1 LINQAELLILRN
13 QTVAAM
19 KTNLYPKVL
28 LSNSSLWL
36 SLLITLFFNPVFSQ
50 TDANPN
56 SLMLSITGNGYSDQT
71 FIIVI
76 PGSTFGFDSQYDAYK
91 LMGIYAAP
99 QLYSIIPCCNLSVN
113 AIPELYNGMEVQ
125 LGMRLGAENTYTIS
139 GTGLYTFGQDTT
151 IVLEDTKENVFLN
164 LMTDSMYTFTGLESD
179 DEERFKLHYYCPM
192 RYDVKFLLEG
202 AYADGGMMT
211 TWLDDHSILPNDQP
225 YQTAPWN
232 YMGTENVP
240 FFPFNNVV
248 DWVLLELRDAPD
260 AASAS
265 AATIIEQHACLL
277 LEDGTITG
285 IDNESL
291 PMFTE
296 VAIQNAFIVVYHR
309 NHIGIMSSG
318 PLVRNGGTYTW
329 DFTGSASQAY
339 GTAAQKDL
347 GGGLFGLYAGDGN
360 GDGTVNNDDKITV
373 WELFAGKR
381 GYQAADYNLD
391 GQVKNQDKNECWFPN
406 TGNSTQIP

>member
-1 LINQAELLILRN
+1 
-13 QTVAAM
+13 M
-19 KTNLYPKVL
+19 KAIPYRKV
-28 LSNSSLWL
+28 SSSSRCFYL
-36 SLLITLFFNPVFSQ
+36 LLITILLFNPAFSQ
-50 TDANPN
+50 MDSNPN
-56 SLMLSITGNGYSDQT
+56 SLMLSISGNGYSDQT
-71 FIIVI
+71 FIIII

-139 GTGLYTFGQDTT
+139 GSGLYAFGQDTT
-151 IVLEDTKENVFLN
+151 IILEDTKENVFLN
-164 LMTDSMYTFTGLESD
+164 LMIDSVYTFTGMESD
-179 DEERFKLHYYCPM
+179 DEERFKLHYYAPM
-192 RYDVKFLLEG
+192 RYDVKVLLEG

-211 TWLDDHSILPNDQP
+211 AWLDSYSMLPNDQP
-225 YQTAPWN
+225 YHIAPWN

-265 AATIIEQHACLL
+265 AATAIEQQACLL

-285 IDNESL
+285 TDNESL
-291 PMFTE
+291 PLFTE
-296 VAIQNAFIVVYHR
+296 VVTQNAFIVVYHR
-309 NHIGIMSSG
+309 NHLGIMSSG
-318 PLVRNGGTYTW
+318 PLVRNGDTYSW

-339 GTAAQKDL
+339 GTASQKDL
-347 GGGLFGLYAGDGN
+347 GGGFFGLYAGDGN
-360 GDGTVNNDDKITV
+360 ADGTLNNDDKITV
-373 WELFAGKR
+373 WDLFVGKK
-381 GYQAADYNLD
+381 GYQSADYNLD
-391 GQVKNQDKNECWFPN
+391 GQINNQDKNDAWVENVGQSIQYP
-406 TGNSTQIP
+406 Q